1 MDIATIIGSILGI
14 GLIGGSMLFT
24 SLNYGLSMQAFWNL
38 ESMMIVLGG
47 TLSATAI
54 AFRLN
59 DVKNVF
65 GLIKFVF
72 QKPAFQLD
80 EVVEDLVNL
89 GEAYRKDRKSL
100 EQAATN
106 INNRFLKDGVAFI
119 AQGTPLEDLRT
130 IMETRE
136 EYRERREQNEAGLMK
151 TLGTYSPAFGM
162 VGTLIGLV
170 FMLFNMGGSGG
181 IDSIGPAMGV
191 ALITT
196 FYGAVLANLIFN
208 PFAEK
213 LQARNKENSHAHQL
227 MIHGLLMIWK
237 KKHPLEVK
245 DMLISYIPHEERKQF
260 LDSNE

>member
-1 MDIATIIGSILGI
+1 
-14 GLIGGSMLFT
+14 
-24 SLNYGLSMQAFWNL
+24 
-38 ESMMIVLGG
+38 
-47 TLSATAI
+47 
-54 AFRLN
+54 
-59 DVKNVF
+59 
-65 GLIKFVF
+65 
-72 QKPAFQLD
+72 
-80 EVVEDLVNL
+80 
-89 GEAYRKDRKSL
+89 
-100 EQAATN
+100 
-106 INNRFLKDGVAFI
+106 
-119 AQGTPLEDLRT
+119 
-130 IMETRE
+130 
-136 EYRERREQNEAGLMK
+136 
-151 TLGTYSPAFGM
+151 M